1 MYMFDVYLYSDN
13 NKQKKIMET
22 ELTTSA
28 KWKSQYQIIFDN
40 TPKKFRRT
48 NSQIINLKSQ
58 AKIYITFWN

>member
-1 MYMFDVYLYSDN
+1 
-13 NKQKKIMET
+13 MET

-58 AKIYITFWN
+58 AKIYITIWN